1 MTINEL
7 INRIT
12 AELQA
17 AGVENSAGEARFIA
31 EDVFGKDRTW
41 LFLNGRSQAG
51 EAECSKALEFAAR
64 RAKHEP
70 IQYILGHADFMG
82 LDIKVGPGVLI
93 PRPETE
99 TLCQLAS
106 EELQKVSKAV
116 KPLKILDLCT
126 GSGCIAAYMQQS
138 FPDGEV
144 YAADISGDALSTA
157 KQNLPASVKL
167 LQGDLFDAL
176 KRLGDSESCRETEA
190 RENTAKPP
198 EAAKAPEPG
207 RGSLKFDL
215 IISNPPYIPSP
226 VVDRLEAEVKD
237 HEPRL
242 ALDGGQEGMELNRR
256 IISEAPDWLKPGGLL
271 FMEVDETQRQLLMDA
286 CRACGRYSEFQ
297 VLQDLS
303 GKDRYLRAVR

>member
-64 RAKHEP
+64 RAGNEP

-144 YAADISGDALSTA
+144 YAADISGEALSIA

-176 KRLGDSESCRETEA
+176 KRLVDTGACRETEA
-190 RENTAKPP
+190 RENMAKSP
-198 EAAKAPEPG
+198 EAAKAHEPG
-207 RGSLKFDL
+207 CGSLKFDL

-226 VVDRLEAEVKD
+226 VVDSLEAEVKD

-271 FMEVDETQRQLLMDA
+271 FMEVDETQRQLLLDA

-297 VLQDLS
+297 VLRDLY